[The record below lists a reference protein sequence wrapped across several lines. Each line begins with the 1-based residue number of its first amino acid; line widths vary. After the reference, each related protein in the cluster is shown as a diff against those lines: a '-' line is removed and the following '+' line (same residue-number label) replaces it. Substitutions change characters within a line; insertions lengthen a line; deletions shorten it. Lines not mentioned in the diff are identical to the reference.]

1 MFFDLQNA
9 LFDFCIWRKRQRRV
23 VIIVICL
30 SIVIATRAVY
40 LYNNNLFGISL
51 TLFILVSLLYSVL
64 KWGDYKEKRLTS
76 AITDYLIHIS
86 KLKREMMEEA
96 YQIIT
101 KRYDV
106 TEITYQSSEVV
117 NITFIRDDHSVENF
131 VDIILPK
138 YQLEALYSF
147 DWKLVIEETVKT
159 IPDEAKKHLRKSFS
173 ENPSDWLLRK
183 EEEKAFEAYLGY
195 MRDKIAF
202 EGRHVLE
209 ELDSDVHFSDSPK
222 QFLDNVTGVP
232 AYQLQPIKSYRVIAI
247 LK

>member
-9 LFDFCIWRKRQRRV
+9 LFDFYIWRKRQRRV

-40 LYNNNLFGISL
+40 LYNNLFGISL

-101 KRYDV
+101 KR
-106 TEITYQSSEVV
+106 
-117 NITFIRDDHSVENF
+117 
-131 VDIILPK
+131 
-138 YQLEALYSF
+138 
-147 DWKLVIEETVKT
+147 
-159 IPDEAKKHLRKSFS
+159 
-173 ENPSDWLLRK
+173 
-183 EEEKAFEAYLGY
+183 
-195 MRDKIAF
+195 
-202 EGRHVLE
+202 
-209 ELDSDVHFSDSPK
+209 
-222 QFLDNVTGVP
+222 
-232 AYQLQPIKSYRVIAI
+232 
-247 LK
+247 

>member
-1 MFFDLQNA
+1 
-9 LFDFCIWRKRQRRV
+9 
-23 VIIVICL
+23 
-30 SIVIATRAVY
+30 
-40 LYNNNLFGISL
+40 
-51 TLFILVSLLYSVL
+51 
-64 KWGDYKEKRLTS
+64 
-76 AITDYLIHIS
+76 
-86 KLKREMMEEA
+86 MEEA

-106 TEITYQSSEVV
+106 TEITYQPSEVV

-138 YQLEALYSF
+138 YQLEALYSS